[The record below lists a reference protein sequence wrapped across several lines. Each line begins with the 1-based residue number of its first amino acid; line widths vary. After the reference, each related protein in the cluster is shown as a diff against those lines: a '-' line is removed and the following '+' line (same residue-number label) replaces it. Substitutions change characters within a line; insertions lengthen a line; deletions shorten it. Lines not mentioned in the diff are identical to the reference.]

1 MKNKIMETLVKE
13 TGISKTIIEL
23 IYKEYWKVVKQ
34 IMKEMPDT
42 LTDEDKTA
50 ITLVNLGSF
59 YVTPEKYNNRKR
71 I

>member
-1 MKNKIMETLVKE
+1 MEILVKE
-13 TGISKTIIEL
+13 TGISKADIEL

-42 LTDEDKTA
+42 LTEKDKTA

-71 I
+71 V